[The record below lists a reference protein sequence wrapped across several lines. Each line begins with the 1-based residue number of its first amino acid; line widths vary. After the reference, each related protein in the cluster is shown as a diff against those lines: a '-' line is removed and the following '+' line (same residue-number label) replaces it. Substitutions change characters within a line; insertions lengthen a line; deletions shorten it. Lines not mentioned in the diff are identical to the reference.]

1 MDISPQIVRITMLIT
16 QLIRKLCP
24 ASCQSRVISDGLQYS
39 LGIRGFWTVG
49 TELHG
54 LYCYLV
60 VIFHLMIKRIMN
72 EVPVSEN
79 THVE

>member
-1 MDISPQIVRITMLIT
+1 MSGYFPQDWTKPAGGRLSVRI
-16 QLIRKLCP
+16 
-24 ASCQSRVISDGLQYS
+24 
-39 LGIRGFWTVG
+39 TVG

-54 LYCYLV
+54 LLCYLV

-79 THVE
+79 THVEWGTTSSTDTNCVWVLTLISDL